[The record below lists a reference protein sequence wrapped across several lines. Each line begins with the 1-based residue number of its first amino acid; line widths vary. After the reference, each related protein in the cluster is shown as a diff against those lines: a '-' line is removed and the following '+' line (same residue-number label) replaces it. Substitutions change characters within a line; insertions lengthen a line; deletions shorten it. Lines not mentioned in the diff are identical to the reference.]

1 MTATSAPSAGAPAA
15 APAGGG
21 PTITF
26 PELAGRPRPQPPV
39 FATFAEARR
48 HRRQTLAAAFRIFGG
63 LGYDEGVM
71 GHISARDPEHR
82 DTFWINPFGLSFDL
96 IKASD
101 LMRIDYYGNVLEGDG
116 FIHPGGAPLH
126 SALLSL
132 RPEAEAAVHT
142 HSPYG
147 KIWSSTGR
155 LIEPISNEAAVFYK
169 RHGIYDSHRH
179 GEGASLA
186 EALGPDG
193 RGLILKNHGIVTV
206 GRSVDEA
213 AYLFLSFERVCRE
226 QIYARLL
233 GEPQALDLERAEAQ
247 SARFD
252 ARAGWLNFQP
262 AYQSIVRRHPDL
274 LE

>member
-1 MTATSAPSAGAPAA
+1 MTTPLSTLSDAPDRETAPR
-15 APAGGG
+15 

-39 FATFAEARR
+39 FETYEEERW
-48 HRRQTLAAAFRIFGG
+48 HRRQKLAAAFRIFGG

-82 DTFWINPFGLSFDL
+82 DTLWINPFGLSFDS

-101 LMRIDYYGNVLEGDG
+101 LMRIDFHGNILEGDG

-126 SALLSL
+126 SALLSI
-132 RPEAEAAVHT
+132 RPEVESAVHT

-169 RHGIYDSHRH
+169 RHGIYDSHLR
-179 GEGASLA
+179 GEGANLG

-193 RGLILKNHGIVTV
+193 RGLVLKNHGIVTV
-206 GRSVDEA
+206 GKTVDEA
-213 AYLFLSFERVCRE
+213 VYLFLSLERVCRE

-233 GEPQALDLERAEAQ
+233 GEPQTIDLERAEAQ
-247 SARFD
+247 SNRFN
-252 ARAGWLNFQP
+252 AQAGWLNFQP
-262 AYQSIVRRHPDL
+262 AYQSITRKQPDL
-274 LE
+274 LD